1 MRRWAVALVV
11 GALSALVPVALPV
24 ATSARAAS
32 GDPVA
37 MEQQFVSRIN
47 GLRSSKGLGGLTVDA
62 ELTGIARRWAANMAR
77 AGGISHNPSLASQV
91 TENWVKLGE
100 NVGMGPDV
108 DSLFTA
114 FVQSPHHYAN
124 LVDPAFTRVGVG
136 VVLTADGTIY
146 TAHEFMSL
154 AGASQ
159 VTSAPA
165 QPRPAPA
172 PVRRPAPPAAAPARA
187 VRPAVAAAPPP
198 APVSP
203 PQPGPVAAP
212 PAQPIEVLPTPHAVQ
227 SLEVLRSFDPDAAL
241 VPG

>member
-1 MRRWAVALVV
+1 
-11 GALSALVPVALPV
+11 
-24 ATSARAAS
+24 
-32 GDPVA
+32 
-37 MEQQFVSRIN
+37 MEQQFLSRIN

-62 ELTGIARRWAANMAR
+62 ELTGVARRWAANMAR

-146 TAHEFMSL
+146 TAHEFMLLNWLSETK
-154 AGASQ
+154 A
-159 VTSAPA
+159 T
-165 QPRPAPA
+165 
-172 PVRRPAPPAAAPARA
+172 RA
-187 VRPAVAAAPPP
+187 AVAQATAFLC
-198 APVSP
+198 
-203 PQPGPVAAP
+203 G
-212 PAQPIEVLPTPHAVQ
+212 
-227 SLEVLRSFDPDAAL
+227 AL
-241 VPG
+241 TTD